1 MDGKSIMGKPE
12 MVEGKFSRGARAM
25 ASREQFEEYC
35 QSDRSICK
43 GKICKDCLWDWVEKQ
58 RKEEQGKVIEYINK
72 KCKGCVGI
80 KVNAKKDCTGCNIKG
95 LSKAINK
102 IYGGGE

>member
-1 MDGKSIMGKPE
+1 MT
-12 MVEGKFSRGARAM
+12 
-25 ASREQFEEYC
+25 SREKFEKEKC
-35 QSDRSICK
+35 QECK
-43 GKICKDCLWDWVEKQ
+43 GDKKHECLGDSYNECICYIAYLEKQ